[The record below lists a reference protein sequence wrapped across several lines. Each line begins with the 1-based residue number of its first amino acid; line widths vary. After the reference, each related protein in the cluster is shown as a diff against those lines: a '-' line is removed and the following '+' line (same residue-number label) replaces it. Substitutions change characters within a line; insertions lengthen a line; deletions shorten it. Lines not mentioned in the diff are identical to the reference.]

1 MTISSS
7 PSNPPPSRAKR
18 SAIWS
23 ILIAAALV
31 SVGGYLLA
39 SKLTYRIGFP
49 LDDSW
54 IHQTY
59 ARNLALSGQ
68 WAFTLGTPSGGSTA
82 PLWSVLIAVGY
93 LIHLAPFLWTYFL
106 GGLFLLFLGIQTEF
120 AVRTLVPGYRGPIP
134 WAGLFVLYEWHM
146 VWASASG
153 METLLQSCVILAT
166 LWLLIQKSS
175 RWILAGLLAGIS
187 VWVRPDGLTLL
198 GPILLTAVL
207 VEANWK
213 ARSRAVFSALIGF
226 GALFVP
232 YLFFNLALAGTVMP
246 NTFYAKQAE
255 YAAWQ
260 AEPILV
266 RIGEGALQFLTG
278 PAILLLP
285 GFIYSLVKSVRSRD
299 WGRISA
305 LLWMFGFIGIYL
317 LRLPAYQHGRY
328 LMPAMPV
335 YFLLGLQG
343 FYTFMTA
350 PGPQNR
356 NRWMLKVAWGSSLF
370 LVVLVFWILGMRS
383 YTEDVR
389 FIESEMVA
397 SAKWVAADLPPDSL
411 IAAHDIGAL
420 GFFSQHQLVDL
431 AGLVSPEVI
440 PFLRDEHQLAHYL
453 NVRCVDYL
461 VAFPDWYPT
470 LTSSLQQV
478 YTTGAPYAPAM
489 GGTNMTVYRWPCR

>member
-7 PSNPPPSRAKR
+7 PSNLSDSQTKR
-18 SAIWS
+18 SMVWA
-23 ILIAAALV
+23 ILIAATLISLGA
-31 SVGGYLLA
+31 YLLA

-68 WAFTLGTPSGGSTA
+68 WAFTPGTPSGGSTA
-82 PLWSVLIAVGY
+82 PLWSVLIALGY
-93 LIHLAPFLWTYFL
+93 LIHLAPFVWTYFL
-106 GGLFLLFLGIQTEF
+106 GGLFLLLLGVQTEV
-120 AVRTLVPGYRGPIP
+120 AVRNTVSSYRGVIP
-134 WAGLFVLYEWHM
+134 WVGLFMIYEWHM
-146 VWASASG
+146 VWAAASG

-175 RWILAGLLAGIS
+175 RWILVGLLGGIS

-198 GPILLTAVL
+198 GPILLTALL
-207 VEANWK
+207 VEGGWNSKIK
-213 ARSRAVFSALIGF
+213 ALSSALIGF

-255 YAAWQ
+255 YASWQ
-260 AEPILV
+260 AEPILY
-266 RIGEGALQFLTG
+266 RLGEVALQFLTG

-285 GFIYSLVKSVRSRD
+285 GLIYILVRAVRCRD

-305 LLWMFGFIGIYL
+305 LLWMFGFIGIYM
-317 LRLPAYQHGRY
+317 LRLPPYQHGRY
-328 LMPAMPV
+328 LMPAMPI

-343 FYTFMTA
+343 FYTFITN
-350 PGPQNR
+350 PRPLSR

-370 LVVLVFWILGMRS
+370 LVTIVFWILGMRS
-383 YTEDVR
+383 YAEDVR
-389 FIESEMVA
+389 FIESEMVT
-397 SAKWVAADLPPDSL
+397 SAKWVAAELPPNSL

-420 GFFSQHQLVDL
+420 GYYGQHPLVDL

-461 VAFPDWYPT
+461 VAFPDWYPN